1 MEHAAPETPLLWDS
15 DGCRARLVR
24 PWDQVGGEN
33 IGLDSAHPRLTLATM
48 ATETPMGAQL
58 YQEQVARRASTA
70 LQSVDDRGWTVR
82 RLVVRSLRSK
92 LPGDRR
98 IPVGRVSSAPAAVRR
113 ALGRLLYGP
122 DTVTHRMNL
131 ELPPGPGADVI
142 TIHDVVAWRFP
153 DESPP
158 VPAAVE
164 EARRAAA
171 VICVSEF
178 SAREAV
184 ELLGISAPH
193 VVHNGVE
200 DRFFDAEP
208 LPSGIL
214 RSFGIPD
221 EYVLHAGGASRRK
234 NLEALAEAWP
244 QVHRERPGLALVLA
258 GPPHRRRSELFDGM
272 PGVVLTGR
280 LPDEVMPGVVASAS
294 AVVVPSLYEGF
305 GLPALEAMAAS
316 VPVVA
321 AATSSLPEVVGEA
334 GILVDPTGVGI
345 AGGLLEA
352 TRSDA
357 TGALVRTA
365 RERAAQFTWER
376 CAEEHARIWSSLA

>member
-1 MEHAAPETPLLWDS
+1 MST
-15 DGCRARLVR
+15 
-24 PWDQVGGEN
+24 
-33 IGLDSAHPRLTLATM
+33 IGLGSARPRLTIATM
-48 ATETPMGAQL
+48 ATENPMGAQM
-58 YQEQVARRASTA
+58 YQEQVARRAPA
-70 LQSVDDRGWTVR
+70 GLQSVDDRVWNVR

-98 IPVGRVSSAPAAVRR
+98 IPVGRVSSASPAVRR
-113 ALGRLLYGP
+113 ALGRLLYGH
-122 DTVTHRMNL
+122 DSVTHRMNL
-131 ELPPGPGADVI
+131 ELPPAPGADVI

-158 VPAAVE
+158 VPAAIE

-184 ELLGISAPH
+184 ELLGITEPARRAQRRRGCGSSTPTRCPATS
-193 VVHNGVE
+193 V
-200 DRFFDAEP
+200 DRSEY
-208 LPSGIL
+208 
-214 RSFGIPD
+214 PD

-244 QVHRERPGLALVLA
+244 LVHRERPGLSSCSPARRIDVALQ
-258 GPPHRRRSELFDGM
+258 LFDGM

-280 LPDEVMPGVVASAS
+280 LPDEVMPGVVASAV

-305 GLPALEAMAAS
+305 GLPALEAMAAN

-321 AATSSLPEVVGEA
+321 AATSSLPEVVGDT
-334 GILVDPTGVGI
+334 GILVDPTGAAI
-345 AGGLLEA
+345 AEGLLEA
-352 TRSDA
+352 TRGDA
-357 TGALVRTA
+357 TGALVRAA